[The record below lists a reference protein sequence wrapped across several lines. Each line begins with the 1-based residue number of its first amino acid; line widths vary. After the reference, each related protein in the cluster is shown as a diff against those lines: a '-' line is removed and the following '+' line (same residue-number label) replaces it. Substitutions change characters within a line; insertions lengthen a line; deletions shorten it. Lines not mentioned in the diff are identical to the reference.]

1 MTKTDWKHAM
11 RAGISLIKE
20 QYQIIGGPMTVR
32 RVFYLF
38 VSAVL
43 IKNNHS
49 QYKYLSNKLAR
60 AREQGRVPW
69 KWIYDGV
76 RSVLELEVFEPEDM
90 QLPDPEWYM
99 SDPTSEQDNYVEVW
113 VEKAGNIPILS
124 PVCKKYFVR
133 LVSTG
138 GRTSVTYKHLGA
150 NRFRQHAKDIP
161 GTILYVSD
169 LDADGE
175 HFPIETQEYLEAKEG
190 ISIDVKKIILTYDQV
205 KKYDLPI
212 LANDY
217 HKSMDKGFVR
227 DFVNEYGAIQVEI
240 DALSVGVMRQTLEAE
255 LSQLLSLDV
264 IEEVRG
270 RSVEA
275 AEAKLNQL
283 VAEYEV

>member
-1 MTKTDWKHAM
+1 MTKTDWKLAM
-11 RAGISLIKE
+11 QKGISLIKE

-49 QYKYLSNKLAR
+49 QYQYLSNKLAR

-90 QLPDPEWYM
+90 QLPNPEWYM

-150 NRFRQHAKDIP
+150 NRFRQYAKDIP

-190 ISIDVKKIILTYDQV
+190 ISIDVKKIVLTYDQV

-283 VAEYEV
+283 VADFEV

>member
-1 MTKTDWKHAM
+1 M
-11 RAGISLIKE
+11 REGISLIKE

-49 QYKYLSNKLAR
+49 QYQYLSNKLAR

-69 KWIYDGV
+69 EWIYDGV
-76 RSVLELEVFEPEDM
+76 RSVLGLEVFEPEDM
-90 QLPDPEWYM
+90 QLPNPEWFM
-99 SDPTSEQDNYVEVW
+99 SDPTPEQDNYVEVW

-124 PVCKKYFVR
+124 PVCKNYFVR

-150 NRFRQHAKDIP
+150 NRFRRYAKDKP

-190 ISIDVKKIILTYDQV
+190 ISIDVKKIVLTYDQV

-283 VAEYEV
+283 VADFEV